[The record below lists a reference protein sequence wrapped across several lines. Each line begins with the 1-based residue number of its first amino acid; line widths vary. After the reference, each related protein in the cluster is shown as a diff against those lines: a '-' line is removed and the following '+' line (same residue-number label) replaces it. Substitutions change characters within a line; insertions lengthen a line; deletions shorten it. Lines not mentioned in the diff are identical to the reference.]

1 MGLSR
6 PKFSE
11 RRHPLTCLRIPNLV
25 RIGCVLLD
33 LFRKDW
39 FRAKKSIQ
47 YIRLSAYKYDENC
60 VFHFFHVINTRQWPL
75 WQKAGLPPDLLSR
88 HITCFVNTTDDELS
102 TCCDGRTL
110 DNTCAAARSNIWTF
124 FNIWNQNYLPR
135 EASGEDLKAAT
146 ESAVHIVFCFNY
158 DLILLSFRDMTTG
171 GTTNGRRR
179 QPTHILPLRRAS
191 NRSNSSISSAK

>member
-1 MGLSR
+1 MTPKVNFFQNFFRDLSTGPNYVSWSNLAKIGCCEVPERSRRLPNKKNSGSAGLVPAPILSKMGLSR

-88 HITCFVNTTDDELS
+88 HMTCLVNTTDDVATAALS
-102 TCCDGRTL
+102 TTPAHQL
-110 DNTCAAARSNIWTF
+110 VVIFEHFSTF
-124 FNIWNQNYLPR
+124 ETRIISP
-135 EASGEDLKAAT
+135 
-146 ESAVHIVFCFNY
+146 
-158 DLILLSFRDMTTG
+158 
-171 GTTNGRRR
+171 GRRPGR
-179 QPTHILPLRRAS
+179 I
-191 NRSNSSISSAK
+191 